1 MRKNLKL
8 FAVLLIVVSIGA
20 GGLAHAERLQVDPE
34 APLWAHAGAALLL
47 YLHIGG
53 GAVGLLAGASAVL
66 SRKGAA
72 VHRAAGKVFFV
83 SMFISYL
90 IGAGVAPFLT
100 TGQRP
105 NFTAGVLA
113 LYLLV
118 TGVMAARRRV
128 FEAGRAEW
136 VGMGL
141 ALVITGLGVLFMIMG
156 ANSDSGTVDGSPPQ
170 AFYIFIA
177 AGSAAFLGETH
188 AIVRRRLS
196 ETARVVR
203 HLWRMCFAFFIGT
216 GSLFLGQPQVFPDW
230 FNQTFLPY
238 ALAFFPL
245 LFLFIWAIRVRFWRM
260 ETKP

>member
-1 MRKNLKL
+1 MKKHLTL
-8 FAVLLIVVSIGA
+8 FVVLSLAAFAA
-20 GGLAHAERLQVDPE
+20 GVAHAERLEVPAD

-53 GAVGLLAGASAVL
+53 GAAGLLAGLVAVL
-66 SRKGAA
+66 FRKGAA
-72 VHRAAGKVFFV
+72 VHRAAGKIFFV
-83 SMFISYL
+83 SMFVSYL

-118 TGVMAARRRV
+118 TGVRAARRKV

-136 VGMGL
+136 IGMGV
-141 ALVITGLGVLFMIMG
+141 ALIVTGLGALFMVMG
-156 ANSDSGTVDGSPPQ
+156 ANSESGTVDGSPPQ

-177 AGSAAFLGETH
+177 AGSAAFLGEAH
-188 AIVRRRLS
+188 AIVKRRLS

-230 FNQTFLPY
+230 FNGSPLPF

-245 LFLFIWAIRVRFWRM
+245 FVLLIWAVRVRLR
-260 ETKP
+260 PSAPNL